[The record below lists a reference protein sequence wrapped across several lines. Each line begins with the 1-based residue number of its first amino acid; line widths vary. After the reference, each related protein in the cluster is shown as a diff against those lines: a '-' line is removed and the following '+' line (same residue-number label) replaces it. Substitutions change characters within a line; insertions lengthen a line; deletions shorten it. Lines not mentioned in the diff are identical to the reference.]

1 MKSHF
6 TPAPVGKKTLRS
18 HFISGAAIACAVTGA
33 MASLMANHAAAQAYD
48 GASTY
53 GSWTTGSTG
62 GSGFGAWSFD
72 QTQNPDNSF
81 ATSGQQGLSS
91 AQSIGTAWT
100 LFNLSSSGGLANA
113 GRAITV
119 GGGLLVGQTF
129 ETVIQNPSTYTGSLY
144 YGGYRGWDILF
155 GNATD
160 NNAPGDNT
168 SAIRASVFNYFNPS
182 QNWAINDPS
191 KHTTSLTGPTTAAQG
206 VRIDLTLTSATAYS
220 LTMTPLNGATPY
232 TLNSTY
238 TGPINYVDFRLYN
251 AASSGLNDTAD
262 NFEISSMTIQGLL
275 LNIQLAGA
283 NAVLSWPTNALG
295 VNLASSLNLGV
306 GAAWSTNGLPSPVVI
321 NNLNFVTNPIAG
333 TQQYYRLQQ

>member
-6 TPAPVGKKTLRS
+6 TPAPVGKKTMRS

-33 MASLMANHAAAQAYD
+33 TALMANHAAAQAYD

-81 ATSGQQGLSS
+81 ATSGQQGMSS

-100 LFNLSSSGGLANA
+100 LFNLSTSAGLANA
-113 GRAITV
+113 GRAITA
-119 GGGLLVGQTF
+119 GGGLQVGQTF

-144 YGGYRGWDILF
+144 YGGYRGWDILL

-160 NNAPGDNT
+160 NNAPGNNT
-168 SAIRASVFNYFNPS
+168 SAIRASVFNYFNAS
-182 QNWAINDPS
+182 QNWGIDDAGGHHS
-191 KHTTSLTGPTTAAQG
+191 TSLTGPTTAAQG
-206 VRIDLTLTSATAYS
+206 VRIDLTLDSATAYS

-232 TLNSTY
+232 TLNGTY
-238 TGPINYVDFRLYN
+238 AGPINYVDFRLYN

-262 NFEISSMTIQGLL
+262 NFGISYMEVVPEPSTLALIGLGSVG
-275 LNIQLAGA
+275 LAF
-283 NAVLSWPTNALG
+283 L
-295 VNLASSLNLGV
+295 
-306 GAAWSTNGLPSPVVI
+306 
-321 NNLNFVTNPIAG
+321 
-333 TQQYYRLQQ
+333 RRRK

>member
-6 TPAPVGKKTLRS
+6 TPATVGKKAMRS

-33 MASLMANHAAAQAYD
+33 TAMMPNHAAAQAYD

-53 GSWTTGSTG
+53 GSWTAGSTG

-81 ATSGQQGLSS
+81 ATSGQQGMSS

-129 ETVIQNPSTYTGSLY
+129 ETVIQNPSAYAGYYT
-144 YGGYRGWDILF
+144 YRGFDLLF
-155 GNATD
+155 TGGPD
-160 NNAPGDNT
+160 NNAPGNNT
-168 SAIRASVFNYFNPS
+168 AAIRASVFDYYNPS

-191 KHTTSLTGPTTAAQG
+191 KHNTSLTGPTTAAQG
-206 VRIDLTLTSATAYS
+206 VRIDLKLNSATAYS

-232 TLNSTY
+232 TLNGTY
-238 TGPINYVDFRLYN
+238 AGSISYVDFRLYN
-251 AASSGLNDTAD
+251 TVSSGLNDAAD
-262 NFEISSMTIQGLL
+262 NFGISYMSVVPEPATLSLIGLGTAGLL
-275 LNIQLAGA
+275 FL
-283 NAVLSWPTNALG
+283 
-295 VNLASSLNLGV
+295 
-306 GAAWSTNGLPSPVVI
+306 
-321 NNLNFVTNPIAG
+321 
-333 TQQYYRLQQ
+333 RRRK

>member
-6 TPAPVGKKTLRS
+6 TPAPVGKKTMRS

-33 MASLMANHAAAQAYD
+33 TALMANHAAAQAYD
-48 GASTY
+48 AASGY

-62 GSGFGAWSFD
+62 GTGFGAWSFD

-91 AQSIGTAWT
+91 AQSIGSAWT
-100 LFNLSSSGGLANA
+100 LFNLSTSAGLANA
-113 GRAITV
+113 GRAIN
-119 GGGLLVGQTF
+119 GGLQAGQTF

-182 QNWAINDPS
+182 QNWGIDDAGGHHS
-191 KHTTSLTGPTTAAQG
+191 TSLTGPTTAAQG
-206 VRIDLTLTSATAYS
+206 VRIDLTLDSATAYT
-220 LTMTPLNGATPY
+220 LIMTPLNGATPY
-232 TLNSTY
+232 TLNGTY
-238 TGPINYVDFRLYN
+238 AGPINYVNFRLYN
-251 AASSGLNDTAD
+251 TASTGQNDVAD
-262 NFEISSMTIQGLL
+262 NFGISYMEVVAAPEPFHRGTYWAGMFAGLL
-275 LNIQLAGA
+275 YLRRRN
-283 NAVLSWPTNALG
+283 
-295 VNLASSLNLGV
+295 
-306 GAAWSTNGLPSPVVI
+306 
-321 NNLNFVTNPIAG
+321 
-333 TQQYYRLQQ
+333 

>member
-6 TPAPVGKKTLRS
+6 TPAPVGKKTMRS

-33 MASLMANHAAAQAYD
+33 TALMATHAAAQAYD
-48 GASTY
+48 SASGY
-53 GSWTTGSTG
+53 GSWTTGSNG

-91 AQSIGTAWT
+91 AQPIGTAWT
-100 LFNLSSSGGLANA
+100 LFNLSSSAGLANA
-113 GRAITV
+113 GRAITW
-119 GGGLLVGQTF
+119 GGGLQVGQTF
-129 ETVIQNPSTYTGSLY
+129 ETVIENPSTYTGSLY

-182 QNWAINDPS
+182 QNWGIDDAGG
-191 KHTTSLTGPTTAAQG
+191 KHSTSLTGPTTAAQG
-206 VRIDLTLTSATAYS
+206 VKVDLTLTSATAYS

-232 TLNSTY
+232 TLNGTY
-238 TGPINYVDFRLYN
+238 SGPINYVDFRLYN
-251 AASSGLNDTAD
+251 AASSGLSDAAD
-262 NFEISSMTIQGLL
+262 NFGISYMSVVPEPATLSLIGLGTAGLL
-275 LNIQLAGA
+275 FL
-283 NAVLSWPTNALG
+283 
-295 VNLASSLNLGV
+295 
-306 GAAWSTNGLPSPVVI
+306 
-321 NNLNFVTNPIAG
+321 
-333 TQQYYRLQQ
+333 RRRK

>member
-6 TPAPVGKKTLRS
+6 TPATVGKKAMKS

-33 MASLMANHAAAQAYD
+33 TAMMPNHAAAQAYD
-48 GASTY
+48 SASTY

-62 GSGFGAWSFD
+62 GSGFGAWSFN

-100 LFNLSSSGGLANA
+100 LFNLSTSAGLANA
-113 GRAITV
+113 GRAITA
-119 GGGLLVGQTF
+119 GGGLSAGQTF
-129 ETVIQNPSTYTGSLY
+129 ETVLQNPSTYTGSLY

-168 SAIRASVFNYFNPS
+168 SAIRASVFNYFNPT
-182 QNWAINDPS
+182 QKWGINDAGGNHP
-191 KHTTSLTGPTTAAQG
+191 TTLTGPTTAAQG
-206 VRIDLTLTSATAYS
+206 VRIDLTLNSATAYS

-232 TLNSTY
+232 TLNGTY
-238 TGPINYVDFRLYN
+238 SGPINYVDFRLYN
-251 AASSGLNDTAD
+251 AASTGLSDAAD
-262 NFEISSMTIQGLL
+262 NFGISYMSVVPEPATLSLIGLGSAGLL
-275 LNIQLAGA
+275 LL
-283 NAVLSWPTNALG
+283 
-295 VNLASSLNLGV
+295 
-306 GAAWSTNGLPSPVVI
+306 
-321 NNLNFVTNPIAG
+321 
-333 TQQYYRLQQ
+333 RRRK

>member
-6 TPAPVGKKTLRS
+6 TPAPLGKKTMKS

-33 MASLMANHAAAQAYD
+33 TALMANHAAAQAYD
-48 GASTY
+48 AASTY

-81 ATSGQQGLSS
+81 GTSGQQGLSS
-91 AQSIGTAWT
+91 SQSIGTAWT
-100 LFNLSSSGGLANA
+100 LFNLSSSAGLANA

-119 GGGLLVGQTF
+119 GGGLLTGQTF

-182 QNWAINDPS
+182 QNWGINDAGGSHP
-191 KHTTSLTGPTTAAQG
+191 TSLTGPTTAAQG
-206 VRIDLTLTSATAYS
+206 VRIDLKLNSATAYT

-232 TLNSTY
+232 TLNGTY

-251 AASSGLNDTAD
+251 AASSGLNDAAD
-262 NFEISSMTIQGLL
+262 NFGISYMSVVPEPATLSLVGLGSAGLL
-275 LNIQLAGA
+275 FL
-283 NAVLSWPTNALG
+283 
-295 VNLASSLNLGV
+295 
-306 GAAWSTNGLPSPVVI
+306 
-321 NNLNFVTNPIAG
+321 
-333 TQQYYRLQQ
+333 RRRK